1 MGMPAQETKWT
12 AEMAR
17 ALPDDGKRYEV
28 LDGELAVTPAPSFR
42 HQYVAQY
49 LWSILDRYVREHGIG
64 YAIMAPA
71 EIEFSARRSLQP
83 DVFVVPGDG
92 GRPERWTD
100 VPSLLLAV
108 EVLSPSTAYHDRVT
122 KRGIYL
128 RERVPDYWIVDPGA
142 HVVDRW
148 RPGDERPEV
157 IAERL
162 LWQPREGVEPLAIDV
177 PAFFAEVLD

>member
-1 MGMPAQETKWT
+1 MGMPAQETEWT

-28 LDGELAVTPAPSFR
+28 LDGELAVTPAPSLR
-42 HQYVAQY
+42 HQSVAQY
-49 LWSILDRYVREHGIG
+49 LWLILDRYVREHGIG

-71 EIEFSARRSLQP
+71 DVEFSSRRLLQP

-92 GRPERWTD
+92 GRPKRWSD
-100 VPSLLLAV
+100 IRSLLLAV
-108 EVLSPSTAYHDRVT
+108 EVLSPSTARHDRIE

-128 RERVPDYWIVDPGA
+128 SEGVPEYWIVDSDA
-142 HVVDRW
+142 RLVDRW

-162 LWQPREGVEPLAIDV
+162 EWQPREGVEPLAIDL
-177 PAFFAEVLD
+177 PEFFAMALD